1 MIFDHG
7 GVMIDIA
14 ENIGDYRLETNSR
27 TLDSRRSVVKRTK
40 LGWLTIIQTL
50 GEEFSMKSNMTA
62 VIAGVAAVLVF
73 GVATTMAN
81 QAFAG
86 NDRFMKVLERGK
98 LVVGVKA
105 DYKPWGF
112 RDSDG
117 KIIGMEIDMAQDVA
131 DAMGVSLELVPVQSS
146 NRMQFLQQGK
156 IDLMIATMSDKLNR
170 RKVVGIPTPNY
181 YTSGTN
187 VLAKKGVVSS
197 WADLK
202 GKPVCGK
209 QGAFY
214 NKQVSQRYGATIIAF
229 VGNSEAK
236 QALRDGKCVAWV
248 YDDSSIMADLA
259 SGQYDDYEMPMMT
272 EDDNPWALAV
282 PLDELNSIWGNF
294 MSGMIVNWHASGRL
308 IELEKKWGIQ
318 STQFVIDMNKRFAPY
333 AAN

>member
-1 MIFDHG
+1 MLKATLMG
-7 GVMIDIA
+7 AIA
-14 ENIGDYRLETNSR
+14 ATVGIA
-27 TLDSRRSVVKRTK
+27 VA
-40 LGWLTIIQTL
+40 LTS
-50 GEEFSMKSNMTA
+50 G
-62 VIAGVAAVLVF
+62 
-73 GVATTMAN
+73 
-81 QAFAG
+81 QAFAE
-86 NDRFMKVLERGK
+86 NDRFMKMLKRGT
-98 LVVGVKA
+98 LIVGVKA

-117 KIIGMEIDMAQDVA
+117 KLIGMEIDMAQDVA
-131 DAMGVSLELVPVQSS
+131 DALGVDLKLIPVQSS

-187 VLAKKGVVSS
+187 VLAKKGVVKS

-214 NKQVSQRYGATIIAF
+214 NKQVSQRYGAKIIAF
-229 VGNSEAK
+229 VGNAEAK

-259 SGQYDDYEMPMMT
+259 SGQYDDYEMPMAT
-272 EDDNPWALAV
+272 EDDNPWGLAV
-282 PLDELNSIWGNF
+282 PLDELDGIWGNF
-294 MSGMIVNWHASGRL
+294 MSGMTVNWHASGRL

-318 STQFVIDMNKRFAPY
+318 TTQFVIDMNKRFAPY

>member
-1 MIFDHG
+1 M
-7 GVMIDIA
+7 
-14 ENIGDYRLETNSR
+14 
-27 TLDSRRSVVKRTK
+27 KRTV
-40 LGWLTIIQTL
+40 LGAL
-50 GEEFSMKSNMTA
+50 A
-62 VIAGVAAVLVF
+62 VTVGLALALSAS
-73 GVATTMAN
+73 
-81 QAFAG
+81 QAQAQ
-86 NDRFMKVLERGK
+86 NDRFKKVLERGT

-117 KIIGMEIDMAQDVA
+117 KLVGMEIDMAQDVA
-131 DAMGVSLELVPVQSS
+131 DALGVKLKLVPVQSS

-156 IDLMIATMSDKLNR
+156 IDLMIATMSDKVNR
-170 RKVVGIPTPNY
+170 RKVVGIPSPNY

-197 WADLK
+197 WDDLR

-214 NKQVSQRYGATIIAF
+214 NKQVAQKYGAKIVAF
-229 VGNSEAK
+229 VGNAEAK

-282 PLDELNSIWGNF
+282 PLEELNGIWGNF
-294 MSGMIVNWHASGRL
+294 MSGMIYNWHSSGRL

-318 STQFVIDMNKRFAPY
+318 STQFVIDMNKRFEAY
-333 AAN
+333 EAN